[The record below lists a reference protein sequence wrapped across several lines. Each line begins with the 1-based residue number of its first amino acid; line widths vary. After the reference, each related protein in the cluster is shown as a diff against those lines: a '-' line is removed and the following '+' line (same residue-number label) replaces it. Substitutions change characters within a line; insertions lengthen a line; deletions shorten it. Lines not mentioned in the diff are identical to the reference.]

1 MQIKGS
7 KNMEKDKTTPKQHK
21 YTTRKQS
28 AKEQLIEI
36 LLTTNKLTTGEIMKL
51 LKLIDKLVDR
61 K

>member
-1 MQIKGS
+1 
-7 KNMEKDKTTPKQHK
+7 MEKTKQHK

-51 LKLIDKLVDR
+51 LKLIDKFVDR

>member
-1 MQIKGS
+1 
-7 KNMEKDKTTPKQHK
+7 MEKTKQH
-21 YTTRKQS
+21 TTRKQS

>member
-1 MQIKGS
+1 MQIKG
-7 KNMEKDKTTPKQHK
+7 KNNMEKTKQRK

-36 LLTTNKLTTGEIMKL
+36 LLTTNKLTTGEIIKL

>member
-1 MQIKGS
+1 MQIKG
-7 KNMEKDKTTPKQHK
+7 KNNMNATKQHK
-21 YTTRKQS
+21 YTTRKQT

-36 LLTTNKLTTGEIMKL
+36 ILTTNKLTTGEVMKL

>member
-1 MQIKGS
+1 MK
-7 KNMEKDKTTPKQHK
+7 KTKQRK

-36 LLTTNKLTTGEIMKL
+36 ILTTNKLTTGEIMKL